1 MYLHVFLKM
10 EVFLGCVYVDGVV
23 NGVLNIG
30 HCVSKWIG
38 EEKFAYYSNIF
49 SRQKKNELK
58 ILKIENAKKNEAN
71 INDIDIDQW
80 LCTQPDDG

>member
-1 MYLHVFLKM
+1 MK
-10 EVFLGCVYVDGVV
+10 
-23 NGVLNIG
+23 
-30 HCVSKWIG
+30 
-38 EEKFAYYSNIF
+38 KFQ
-49 SRQKKNELK
+49 RKKNELK